1 MSLFTDFEKVK
12 TVLIPKAEKQ
22 AESVEEKNSTFEDNT
37 TEVKKPEKEEPKTE
51 EPEMKEG
58 ETE

>member
-1 MSLFTDFEKVK
+1 MSLFSDFEKVK
-12 TVLIPKAEKQ
+12 TVLIPKTEKQ

-37 TEVKKPEKEEPKTE
+37 TEVKKPEKEEPET
-51 EPEMKEG
+51 KEG